1 MKVIW
6 TNESLNRLI
15 EIEDYISKDN
25 PNRALKFTDRIINRG
40 ESLTQFPNK
49 GRIVPEFSIPEIR
62 EILEQ
67 NYRIVYRITKT
78 RIEILTIFEG
88 HRLIRTKEI
97 FKNK

>member
-40 ESLTQFPNK
+40 ESLAQFPNK

>member
-25 PNRALKFTDRIINRG
+25 PNRAIKFTDRIINRG
-40 ESLTQFPNK
+40 ESLAQFPNK

>member
-15 EIEDYISKDN
+15 EIEDYISKDS
-25 PNRALKFTDRIINRG
+25 PKRAIKFIDRIINRG
-40 ESLTQFPNK
+40 ESLAQFPNI
-49 GRIVPEFSIPEIR
+49 GRIVPEFSVPEIR

-78 RIEILTIFEG
+78 KIEILTIFEG

-97 FKNK
+97 FKTR

>member
-15 EIEDYISKDN
+15 EIEDYISKDS
-25 PNRALKFTDRIINRG
+25 PNRAIKFIDRIINRG
-40 ESLTQFPNK
+40 ESLAQFPNK
-49 GRIVPEFSIPEIR
+49 GRIVLEFSIPEIR

-88 HRLIRTKEI
+88 HRLIRTQEI